1 MNDFPTDEDRVQGR
15 IHGEQPQV
23 ETESVLVRILYS
35 ILLAMMMGV
44 AQSILS
50 LLTVIQI
57 IIMIFKKGAPNENL
71 ADFATDLGV
80 WMAKAV
86 RYMGVAS
93 DVKPWPWTD
102 LD

>member
-1 MNDFPTDEDRVQGR
+1 MEDKLQGR
-15 IHGEQPQV
+15 LHGKQPV
-23 ETESVLVRILYS
+23 PEPEGMGLRVLYTIL
-35 ILLAMMMGV
+35 IAMMMGV

-50 LLTVIQI
+50 VLAIIQV
-57 IIMIFKKGAPNENL
+57 IIMLIKGGEANPNL

-86 RYMGVAS
+86 RYMGGAS
-93 DVKPWPWTD
+93 EVKPWPWTE